1 MKKIAALLLS
11 LLMVLTG
18 CSFSE
23 TAQTV
28 QSSSEASSAPLS
40 SEDSETP
47 RVKQLDIAI
56 DPSSE
61 EYVDSLGF
69 ESLSDPSLLRY
80 MEDTIY
86 SDLVAQSDMEG
97 RFIEN
102 VSAIYVSREYID
114 ELSYNSMENVYFG
127 YSSSELFDQ
136 FQDTRYLFTVGDNGE
151 TVVKEYEKYDE
162 TYDDFVKNIAI
173 GTGVILV
180 CVTVAAVAEAAGV
193 PAVSVI
199 FSASAESAAT
209 AALSSGLISGISAG
223 IVEGVETNDFEK
235 ALKAAAAEGG
245 NRFKWGA
252 VSGALKGGK
261 SAVTD
266 LVGASMNGLSVEEAA
281 NVQKNS
287 SYPLDVIKE
296 LKNTEQFKVCKE
308 AGLTPEMVGGKTAL
322 IRDIDLDRV
331 DEESGL
337 TNLERMKKGLAALDP
352 NGHSYELHHI
362 GQHADSTLAILTRE
376 EHRMGDNF
384 SIWHELGKESEI
396 DRKEFDKIRSD
407 FWKETAELLAA

>member
-11 LLMVLTG
+11 LLMALTG
-18 CSFSE
+18 CSLSE
-23 TAQTV
+23 TAKTV
-28 QSSSEASSAPLS
+28 QSSGEDISAAGSRENNEQPEVKPL
-40 SEDSETP
+40 E
-47 RVKQLDIAI
+47 IAI
-56 DPSSE
+56 DPLSE
-61 EYVDSLGF
+61 EYVDSLKF
-69 ESLSDPSLLRY
+69 ESLSDPMLLRY

-86 SDLVAQSDMEG
+86 SDLISQPDMEG
-97 RFIEN
+97 RFVEN

-136 FQDTRYLFTVGDNGE
+136 FQDTRYLFTMGENGE

-199 FSASAESAAT
+199 FSASAESAAS
-209 AALSSGLISGISAG
+209 AALASGLISGISAG
-223 IVEGVETNDFEK
+223 VVEGVETNDFEK

-261 SAVTD
+261 EAVTG
-266 LVGASMNGLSVEEAA
+266 LVGASMNGLSVNEAA
-281 NVQKNS
+281 QIQKTS
-287 SYPLDVIKE
+287 GYPLDVIKE
-296 LKNTEQFKVCKE
+296 LKNTEQFNVCME

-322 IRDIDLDRV
+322 IRNIDLGRV

-337 TNLERMKKGLAALDP
+337 TNLERMRKGLAALDP
-352 NGHSYELHHI
+352 DGHSYELHHI

-396 DRKEFDKIRSD
+396 DRKAFEQVRSE